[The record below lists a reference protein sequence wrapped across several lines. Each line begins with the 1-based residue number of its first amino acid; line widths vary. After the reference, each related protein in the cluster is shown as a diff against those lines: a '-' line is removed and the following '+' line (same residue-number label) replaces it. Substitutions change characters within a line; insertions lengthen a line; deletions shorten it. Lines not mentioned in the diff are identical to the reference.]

1 MYLLTNVNVSN
12 TLFFCDL
19 RAYGPQITK
28 KRLYLI
34 HSTFVFFITSRE
46 NNEGQRPSLFST
58 PDANLRACGPQI
70 S

>member
-1 MYLLTNVNVSN
+1 MSFLG
-12 TLFFCDL
+12 L
-19 RAYGPQITK
+19 RPKNSI
-28 KRLYLI
+28 
-34 HSTFVFFITSRE
+34 FITLIDFILYIITNRE